1 MHLRRWL
8 VVAMVAA
15 PCAQAQ
21 VPAPVASPV
30 PAPVKEATTEAPAK
44 DGAAEAPALKRRLK
58 FKGERPTCTCAS
70 ALGEDDI
77 QAAEGKSAAQTQ
89 RRNEK

>member
-8 VVAMVAA
+8 VVAMVAV

-21 VPAPVASPV
+21 VPATNTTAG
-30 PAPVKEATTEAPAK
+30 APVKDATTEAPAK
-44 DGAAEAPALKRRLK
+44 DGTAESPAPKRRLK

-89 RRNEK
+89 RRSEK

>member
-21 VPAPVASPV
+21 VPAPAA
-30 PAPVKEATTEAPAK
+30 APVKEATTEAPAK
-44 DGAAEAPALKRRLK
+44 DGAAEAPAPKRRLK

>member
-8 VVAMVAA
+8 VVAMLAV

-21 VPAPVASPV
+21 VPAPAAT
-30 PAPVKEATTEAPAK
+30 PAPVKEPATEAAAK
-44 DGAAEAPALKRRLK
+44 DGAAEAPAPKRRLK
-58 FKGERPTCTCAS
+58 FRGERPTCTCAS

-89 RRNEK
+89 RRSEK

>member
-8 VVAMVAA
+8 VVAMVAV
-15 PCAQAQ
+15 PCAHAQ
-21 VPAPVASPV
+21 VQAPAAA
-30 PAPVKEATTEAPAK
+30 PAPVKDATTGAPAK
-44 DGAAEAPALKRRLK
+44 DGAAEAPAPKRRLK

>member
-1 MHLRRWL
+1 MHLRHWL
-8 VVAMVAA
+8 VVAMVAV

-21 VPAPVASPV
+21 VPAPEAAPATREVA
-30 PAPVKEATTEAPAK
+30 AAPAK
-44 DGAAEAPALKRRLK
+44 DGTAEAPAPKRRLK

-70 ALGEDDI
+70 ALGEEDI

-89 RRNEK
+89 RRSEK

>member
-8 VVAMVAA
+8 VVAMVAV

-21 VPAPVASPV
+21 VPATAVT
-30 PAPVKEATTEAPAK
+30 PAPVKDATTEAPAK
-44 DGAAEAPALKRRLK
+44 EGTTEAPAPKRRLK

-89 RRNEK
+89 RRSEK

>member
-8 VVAMVAA
+8 VVAMVAV

-21 VPAPVASPV
+21 VPAPAVT
-30 PAPVKEATTEAPAK
+30 PAPVKGATTEAPAK
-44 DGAAEAPALKRRLK
+44 EGTAEAPAPKRRLK

-89 RRNEK
+89 RRSEK

>member
-21 VPAPVASPV
+21 DA
-30 PAPVKEATTEAPAK
+30 APARPPEPAQGTAAVAPR
-44 DGAAEAPALKRRLK
+44 DGAAEAPAPKRRLK
-58 FKGERPTCTCAS
+58 FKGDRPTCTCVS
-70 ALGEDDI
+70 ALGESDI
-77 QAAEGKSAAQTQ
+77 EAAESKSDKALHT
-89 RRNEK
+89 RRSEK